1 MRFPTNRHAALVLL
15 PILTAGCSSS
25 PPAPVEAGHP
35 AHADTV
41 AAPAAQLTTLQSYRD
56 YGRPA
61 ASPTSPTET
70 LSADAPEKDDAH
82 EH

>member
-1 MRFPTNRHAALVLL
+1 MRFAIHRHAALVLL
-15 PILTAGCSSS
+15 PILAAACSSS

-35 AHADTV
+35 AHANTA
-41 AAPAAQLTTLQSYRD
+41 AAPPAALTTLQSYRD

-61 ASPTSPTET
+61 PGPAVP
-70 LSADAPEKDDAH
+70 ADADTTEKRDAH